1 MRPLNLKTMPLS
13 HKGSAHRAVA
23 PENAVKIETSPAVEL
38 QSSQA
43 LLLCSYQNLS
53 ATLQIVRV
61 MDAQDQLL
69 LERVLWAEQA
79 LEFWAQ
85 PDARL
90 EVFSGE
96 LTNSLMVDSII
107 CERLQSKT
115 ASAA

>member
-1 MRPLNLKTMPLS
+1 MGPSNLKAMPLS
-13 HKGSAHRAVA
+13 HKGSAHKAVA
-23 PENAVKIETSPAVEL
+23 PDDAVKIETSPAVEL
-38 QSSQA
+38 KSSQA

-53 ATLQIVRV
+53 SALQIVRV

-69 LERVLWAEQA
+69 LERVLWADQA

-85 PDARL
+85 SDARL

-96 LTNSLMVDSII
+96 LTNSLMVDSIV
-107 CERLQSKT
+107 CERLQSPT